1 MSNFRWFLRTAE
13 QLEKSAERRRK
24 AFKIE
29 HELPSWE
36 LAYPILG
43 KGKTSWKVPLG
54 GNSEEGI
61 MFVIEW
67 NHHHARS
74 TRSSEFISLEILQ
87 SQPKK
92 SDDVCFRFKNFGTRK
107 MTNIGELTFIQG
119 LGITILPPGFLRLI
133 NKKTSNGKTPDG
145 FRSPSKSVHLDKHN
159 LSIVHQV
166 VSFTEKM

>member
-1 MSNFRWFLRTAE
+1 MHGQHVAVNSSHW
-13 QLEKSAERRRK
+13 KSYNLNPRK
-24 AFKIE
+24 
-29 HELPSWE
+29 
-36 LAYPILG
+36 
-43 KGKTSWKVPLG
+43 V
-54 GNSEEGI
+54 
-61 MFVIEW
+61 MM
-67 NHHHARS
+67 
-74 TRSSEFISLEILQ
+74 
-87 SQPKK
+87 
-92 SDDVCFRFKNFGTRK
+92 CFRFKNFGTRK